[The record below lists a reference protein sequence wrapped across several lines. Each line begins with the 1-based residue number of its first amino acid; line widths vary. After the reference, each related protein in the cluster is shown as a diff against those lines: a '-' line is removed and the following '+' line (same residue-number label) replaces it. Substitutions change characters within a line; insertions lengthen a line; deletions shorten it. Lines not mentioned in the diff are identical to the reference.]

1 MKNRKKIHDDWETP
15 TDLLEYI
22 RMKYF
27 NGHSF
32 FDPCPI
38 DPDFDGL
45 KIAWKKRNYVNPPYN
60 RELKEAF
67 IIKAFYEMLK
77 GKHVVMLLPV
87 STSTNI
93 FHNIILPYANDIKFL
108 YKRVKFVGKNSYGVD
123 VDNKT
128 GQHDSMLVEFKLG

>member
-67 IIKAFYEMLK
+67 IIKA
-77 GKHVVMLLPV
+77 
-87 STSTNI
+87 
-93 FHNIILPYANDIKFL
+93 
-108 YKRVKFVGKNSYGVD
+108 KR
-123 VDNKT
+123 
-128 GQHDSMLVEFKLG
+128 